1 MSDETRTKKSFR
13 LRDSLLVSLEVLA
26 GKRNISL
33 SRMVEE
39 ALSTYLSD
47 DDEKVGQ
54 MSDMAEGGA
63 GNEDL
68 VEFMREQIKT
78 KDAEIERLHRALDQ
92 AHAIALSAE
101 ALQLQ
106 SGKAEE
112 EDRTVIEVKDSV
124 PEDTDTHPVEE
135 EPAVE
140 TDEKAIPE
148 DNKKEGIIA
157 RILSFLGWK

>member
-26 GKRNISL
+26 GKRNVSL

-39 ALSTYLSD
+39 ALSTYLS

-112 EDRTVIEVKDSV
+112 EDKTVIEVKDSV
-124 PEDTDTHPVEE
+124 PEDTDTHPTEE
-135 EPAVE
+135 ETAAE

-148 DNKKEGIIA
+148 DNEKEGIIA